1 MRKIKINENQL
12 KLIESLI
19 LEDKINKVVPNLDKG
34 DIIVITKENGNQL
47 KFRVL
52 DNVGNQ
58 VRMESV
64 DIGTVN
70 SNNIYFFTPSDLI
83 GNELTVKYIHKQKEL
98 SKIGDVRQWNE
109 KKERNIEKI
118 EIYDKLKNPKT
129 TIDIIDPEEE
139 ADNKADNKVD
149 DKKEVTP
156 ELEELVRELN
166 SMKDGSSYKFTLDD
180 DSELYFTVVN
190 SGPKFTNLELVTTK
204 GKGARGYSEL
214 VDSDLE
220 FDASTENVEL
230 DTSNDSYKFTIKM
243 NRYLNTTN
251 DEGDKNKEPFTING
265 IVGFDESNVSPEEKE
280 FKNDKDS
287 VKDDVKRLSK
297 SETRALALQSP
308 VLRNSFS
315 NKPTFWDLITG
326 KSSEGFFQL
335 QNIIGKYYSSK
346 DKEIVDGAEPYSFMD
361 LYRVNMEVR
370 YELTNKYFVKN
381 NVKLYEG
388 EKYFGKVIKRSLTGV
403 LIKSLKVN
411 KNGPHKINLLSLKN
425 ADENIYECEVIMFV
439 GDEKYKEKREVKIYI
454 D

>member
-34 DIIVITKENGNQL
+34 DIIVITKENANQL

-180 DSELYFTVVN
+180 DSELYFTVIN
-190 SGPKFTNLELVTTK
+190 SGSKFTNLELVTTK

-251 DEGDKNKEPFTING
+251 DDGEKNKEPFTING
-265 IVGFDESNVSPEEKE
+265 IVAFDESNVSPEEKE

-287 VKDDVKRLSK
+287 VEGEVKKLSK
-297 SETRALALQSP
+297 SEAMKLALQSP
-308 VLRNSFS
+308 NLRNAFS
-315 NKPTFWDLITG
+315 KKPTFWDLITG
-326 KSSEGFFQL
+326 KNPQGFFAL
-335 QNIIGKYYSSK
+335 QNILTKYFNSRSG
-346 DKEIVDGAEPYSFMD
+346 DIIDGSEPHTFKE

-425 ADENIYECEVIMFV
+425 ADENIYECEVIMFI
-439 GDEKYKEKREVKIYI
+439 GDEKYKEKREVKVYV